1 MFGNKKEISH
11 HSAEN
16 EHQHQPEL
24 DQAHHQTSAQPDMD
38 GRFFVNGGA
47 TAAMAAGAGTRNGEH
62 EDSPADPIS
71 PPLPQQPVMMNS
83 HPPQMEPP
91 TRPNFQDNFD
101 PDDNEEVR
109 LCSFGAIKVL
119 ERCQEKVSGRKKGSK
134 A

>member
-119 ERCQEKVSGRKKGSK
+119 ERCQEKVSGRKKGLK

>member
-11 HSAEN
+11 PSAEN
-16 EHQHQPEL
+16 DHQPEL

-47 TAAMAAGAGTRNGEH
+47 TAAMAAGAGTRNGDP

-119 ERCQEKVSGRKKGSK
+119 ERCQEKVSGRK
-134 A
+134 

>member
-109 LCSFGAIKVL
+109 LCPNWALNEL
-119 ERCQEKVSGRKKGSK
+119 EIVPEKSSNVK
-134 A
+134 ALLKA